1 MKTKHKHKYKRRKLR
16 KKQIIRNR
24 IIFFSLVILILGI
37 IPYSIYSHITKKS
50 SSKNTKT
57 ITNSETNPETKFQ
70 KKEIIFTAAGDFT
83 LGTDDALNKS
93 TSLPAA
99 FKASGNDYSYFL
111 KNVRNVFK
119 DDDYTLVNLETTFT
133 NSNSKIDKGHVIQFN
148 FKGPSSYAK
157 ILTSSSVEGVT
168 IANNHIYDYGKK
180 GFDDTI
186 NVLQNNK
193 LDITGEGYKIVK
205 DIKGIKFAFLGYQ
218 AWDSDE
224 KNKEKIKNDIEI
236 LKKEGVQVIIPY
248 FHWGREKDYK
258 PTSYQKTLAHYA
270 IDCGA
275 TMVLGSH
282 PHVIQSLEDYKG
294 KLIVYSLGNFC
305 FGGNPNPSDK
315 RTFILK
321 SKLIF
326 NGDSLSN
333 IEFKVLPAS
342 ISSVS
347 HKNDYVPTL
356 LNGEKEKQVLKFM
369 NSLSPTLHNK
379 ISNNYFKLNEESS
392 N

>member
-1 MKTKHKHKYKRRKLR
+1 M
-16 KKQIIRNR
+16 
-24 IIFFSLVILILGI
+24 
-37 IPYSIYSHITKKS
+37 YS
-50 SSKNTKT
+50 
-57 ITNSETNPETKFQ
+57 
-70 KKEIIFTAAGDFT
+70 
-83 LGTDDALNKS
+83 
-93 TSLPAA
+93 
-99 FKASGNDYSYFL
+99 
-111 KNVRNVFK
+111 
-119 DDDYTLVNLETTFT
+119 
-133 NSNSKIDKGHVIQFN
+133 
-148 FKGPSSYAK
+148 
-157 ILTSSSVEGVT
+157 
-168 IANNHIYDYGKK
+168 
-180 GFDDTI
+180 
-186 NVLQNNK
+186 
-193 LDITGEGYKIVK
+193 
-205 DIKGIKFAFLGYQ
+205 
-218 AWDSDE
+218 
-224 KNKEKIKNDIEI
+224 
-236 LKKEGVQVIIPY
+236 
-248 FHWGREKDYK
+248 
-258 PTSYQKTLAHYA
+258 LAHYA

-282 PHVIQSLEDYKG
+282 PHVIQSLEDYNG